1 MNAFNRQIENM
12 EIQQD
17 YQRTQQML
25 GIATGAI
32 GGAVGGA
39 VLGGGVGGV
48 VGGLASV
55 AGGIADYKMSEKL
68 RTEALDYTKDMFGY
82 GLQNIKAL
90 PVGLGRVGSIVI
102 DSFPQPVLEEY
113 SATSEEVAALT
124 DKIKWNGMTVGRIG
138 TFNDFKSRAST
149 SCRYIKAQIIR
160 MADLHEE
167 LHTAKAISDALSKG
181 VYIY

>member
-1 MNAFNRQIENM
+1 MYRRLRLLPL
-12 EIQQD
+12 
-17 YQRTQQML
+17 RTGRECREL
-25 GIATGAI
+25 S
-32 GGAVGGA
+32 
-39 VLGGGVGGV
+39 VLEHEDGTVGGGVGGV

-55 AGGIADYKMSEKL
+55 AGGIADYAMSEKL

-82 GLQNIKAL
+82 NLQNIRAL
-90 PVGLGRVGSIVI
+90 PVALGRVGSTAI
-102 DSFPQPVLEEY
+102 DSFIYPAVEIY
-113 SATSEEVAALT
+113 TATSEEITALT
-124 DKIKWNGMTVGRIG
+124 EKIKWNGMTVGRIG

-167 LHTAKAISDALSKG
+167 LHTAKAISDELYKG